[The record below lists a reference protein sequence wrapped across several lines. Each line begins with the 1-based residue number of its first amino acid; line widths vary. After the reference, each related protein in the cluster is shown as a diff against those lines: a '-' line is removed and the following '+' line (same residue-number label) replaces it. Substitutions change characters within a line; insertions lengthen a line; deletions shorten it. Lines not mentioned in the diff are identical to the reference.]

1 MVYVKKYTSKKS
13 KAALNPKKDSITLE
27 EAKERFNEYYNTRSP
42 TKRGRI
48 RSKLGDIRY
57 NKTDPTKVLEPNK
70 PGSAKYLLPEG
81 PRTFDMVGVDYFP
94 EGTEHVNF
102 EDPEYGIIKVNLKGI
117 PKLKTGDTYSSHFEK
132 KYTDRKLN
140 RSDIGNFEEGQNLV
154 NYYWDEH
161 YKPSVDEGKPIKR
174 PRRALK
180 DWDFKRKGDHITN
193 SYFLLGK
200 NEIFFEYGGNIYY
213 LDANMRV
220 YDINHKF
227 INKLQNMEQNIINEL
242 LLQGYIT
249 LTRTGYPKWSDNIYD
264 WTIFYKYNKPDGTEV
279 NIKLNMDDM
288 IVRDVYTNV
297 QLGDWSTYLNKN
309 NLDYRKIYPYDMKR
323 STLKTTPV
331 TSLVK
336 QVSPKIAAV
345 IEPSLEQTE
354 FISEPEQIILDDTI
368 KSSVI
373 QPEPEILGKTTT
385 EKEPELL
392 TETIIEKEPEI
403 LGETTTEK
411 EPELLVETTTEKEPE
426 LLVETTTEKEPEL
439 LTETIIEKEPEILAE
454 TTTEKEPEILV
465 ETTIE
470 KEPELLSETIIEKE
484 QGELSEPISETN
496 IGLEE
501 PIKDVEEEYDII
513 GDIDE
518 MDETDEKI
526 DALGFKLVNYNGRE
540 YYLQKSI
547 NKLIPKDVMDDLQL
561 TLDYNNIYSVLED
574 INISALP
581 DDLLEYEDIPSE
593 PSIKL
598 HETITEIVN
607 DLNVDKNNEN
617 IITVTNEQLTDA
629 IDNALQNTEN
639 YSPELVQNVVDE
651 LKAENQETI
660 NVSPEILTN
669 TIETDITD
677 DITNI
682 INELD
687 NNRSPVIA
695 VDKDTIKST
704 LTENNVTIDDLDALL
719 MELDEENTDDI
730 PINTETIKRVV
741 DEVADEKEELPE
753 QKMETIDIIP
763 SLENYRS
770 KEFKNLLV
778 NVQPQTINATASNKL
793 KDITKYIYD
802 SFHNNPVQD
811 DEVFPN
817 VVETPKMKYVDN
829 EKFKKEMNLLVKNIK
844 KYKDDYNP
852 DTIEIIKK
860 QSVGNNNILILMKN
874 NQEVGDKIT
883 ISKPKYNLLISR
895 MNKNMDEQTKDK
907 IIWSLYYRYMNI
919 LPNVPSEYKD
929 KCRRI
934 SEDNVP
940 LQYKSIFNDL
950 EKYFGSTGM
959 C

>member
-373 QPEPEILGKTTT
+373 QPEPEILGK
-385 EKEPELL
+385 
-392 TETIIEKEPEI
+392 
-403 LGETTTEK
+403 
-411 EPELLVETTTEKEPE
+411 
-426 LLVETTTEKEPEL
+426 TTTEKEPEL